1 MEVIFPDMAGVSD
14 YERSQIDAVTR
25 ASKPRPIERGV
36 GLFVMPTGESSR
48 LVHEAA
54 VLPAMRKNRLN
65 LRHVAVA
72 FDDTAA
78 LEDACHWLMTAEV
91 NVVDASALNPS
102 VLYVLGLSH
111 GLGRSPI
118 LIARVR
124 EPPALPF
131 NLDGLNR
138 ILYDT
143 SMRGLLDLRSDLA
156 RRIRV
161 FLESA
166 LNAGGD

>member
-1 MEVIFPDMAGVSD
+1 MAGVSV

-25 ASKPRPIERGV
+25 ASKLRPIDRGV
-36 GLFVMPTGESSR
+36 GVFVMPTGESTR

-65 LRHVAVA
+65 LRDVAVA

-78 LEDACHWLMTAEV
+78 LEDVCHWLMTAEV
-91 NVVDASALNPS
+91 IVVDASALNPS

-118 LIARVR
+118 LIARD
-124 EPPALPF
+124 PQLLPF
-131 NLDGLNR
+131 NLPALR
-138 ILYDT
+138 CVSYDT
-143 SMRGLLDLRSDLA
+143 SKEGLLVLRIELA

-161 FLESA
+161 LLASA
-166 LNAGGD
+166 SGSGGA